1 MRLFER
7 TRSMAHLKFHPAEG
21 RGENDPIP
29 FPKDEQWAR
38 ANAAPSRWR
47 DGAPVYRLGDSQ
59 ASSMAE
65 KALDRAQRQMD
76 RLRDLLG
83 NPDGGDRPSAA

>member
-7 TRSMAHLKFHPAEG
+7 TRSMANLKFHPAEG

-29 FPKDEQWAR
+29 FPKDEHWTR
-38 ANAAPSRWR
+38 ANAPSRWR
-47 DGAPVYRLGDSQ
+47 DGAPVYRLGDNR

-83 NPDGGDRPSAA
+83 NPDGSDRPSAA